1 MRRSSS
7 LIALFIVLVLGSYSV
22 AEAQQGVGSI
32 RGRVTDEQKAVL
44 PGVAIIVTHA
54 ESGTIRETTSGDDGT
69 YLVQGLIPGPYK
81 ISAQLSGFSRLTQED
96 LLLRVGVTL
105 TVDLALKVGAVEEN
119 ITVTAE
125 SPQVDLT
132 TAQVGGSVNSG
143 DLTNLPSG
151 SRNFTSLV
159 ALLPGVVYNAAADSS
174 SDSVTINGQASTG
187 VVYLMDGAS
196 NNDDLRG
203 GSSGAQAR
211 PPMEGIQEFQVVTN
225 QFDAE
230 YGAATAGV
238 VNAVSKQGTNVM
250 HGSGFGYYT
259 NNSMTAKDFFVE
271 QQGLDKPETTKKQ
284 WGATLG
290 GPIMQDKMHYFVS
303 FERQDRDEGRSRVY
317 PTRPD
322 KSFTVAQQTNS
333 YNYMGRM
340 DHQLNS
346 NHNYNVRFLW
356 DHQPN
361 YDQVLGGTG
370 SPPTQGTLE
379 TLSIEKDNDWS
390 LVTQYNWVAGGARL
404 NTLRAQA
411 VHEKPKRGQPL
422 YQESGDWTLAAPTIQ
437 HINFIDVADVNY
449 ADYRDMNTYGVD
461 DTFSWFVNGSRG
473 GTHDLKFG
481 TQYQLQ
487 EHYREDQRF
496 MNGAFQLNTDQDFN
510 AAIPST
516 YPERLTIRV
525 PQMVQLLSLTHSV
538 GVFAQDKWQI
548 NQHLTLSA
556 GLRYDIHITPLLET
570 WNPLFTSESAYP
582 IDKNNWQPRVGFA
595 YAMGPAAVLRGGYGL
610 FYEKQYVDR
619 YENYSLNRVFTNSFS
634 AQYPVSGPDPGPSS
648 GRLPTDPLLV
658 NGPVLNR
665 TLINQIVPP
674 GTLARNTATVWLD
687 NPDRILP
694 WQHQASIGYER
705 QIGRQLAVAA
715 DYMHIVNKDMPLRYN
730 LNPGIK
736 QTTSRTEVA
745 KRTDLLGIANQLGI
759 SPFGADVYTTEYIGE
774 TKYDG
779 LNLAIEKRYA
789 DNWSAR
795 FSYALGKGEGN
806 TNGTPTASN
815 DFQVLGERNL
825 DQNFGPTSADRR
837 HAVTISGRTEVRK
850 IPGLTAGAVVR
861 MATGTSFT
869 IHNSNIDANKNNVL
883 VDPLPAGTYSGTGQN
898 AMTFENAGGRNGAYG
913 PGTLQVDLRA
923 GYKMRMAQVRTIDFF
938 FEVFNLTNEPNFANP
953 SGDVRSGATFLVPTS
968 LAGGGFPRQ
977 FQIGA
982 RYGF

>member
-1 MRRSSS
+1 MARRSS
-7 LIALFIVLVLGSYSV
+7 LFGLVIVLFLSSFAVVG
-22 AEAQQGVGSI
+22 AQQGVGSI
-32 RGRVTDEQKAVL
+32 RGRVTDEQKGVL

-69 YLVQGLIPGPYK
+69 YLVPGLIPGPYK

-96 LLLRVGVTL
+96 ILLRIGVTL

-238 VNAVSKQGTNVM
+238 VNAVSKQGTNTW
-250 HGSGFGYYT
+250 HGAGFGYYT
-259 NNSMTAKDFFVE
+259 DDSMTAKDFFVA
-271 QQGLDKPETTKKQ
+271 QQGLDKPQTTKKQ
-284 WGATLG
+284 WGGTIG
-290 GPIMQDKMHYFVS
+290 GPIVQDKMHFFAS

-333 YNYMGRM
+333 WNYMGRF

-346 NHNYNVRFLW
+346 SQSYGVRFLW

-361 YDQVLGGTG
+361 YDQVLGN
-370 SPPTQGTLE
+370 GTLE
-379 TLSIEKDNDWS
+379 TLSIEKDNDWT
-390 LVTQYNWVAGGARL
+390 LVTNHNWVMGGAKL
-404 NTLRAQA
+404 NTFRAQA

-422 YQESGDWTLAAPTIQ
+422 YQESGDWTLAPPTIQ
-437 HINFIDVADVNY
+437 YISFIDKADTNY

-487 EHYREDQRF
+487 EHYREDQRY
-496 MNGAFQLNTDQDFN
+496 MNGAFQLVGDVDFN

-516 YPERLTIRV
+516 YPERLTVRV

-538 GVFAQDKWQI
+538 GVFVQDKWQM
-548 NQHLTLSA
+548 NQHLTLSL

-570 WNPLFTSESAYP
+570 WNPLFADEGAYP
-582 IDKNNWQPRVGFA
+582 IDKNNWQPRIGLA
-595 YAMGPAAVLRGGYGL
+595 YALGPTSVLRGGYGV

-619 YENYSLNRVFTNSFS
+619 YENYSLNRVFTNSFM
-634 AQYPVSGPDPGPSS
+634 ALYPISGPDPGPSN
-648 GRLPTDPLLV
+648 GRLPTDPFLV

-665 TLINQIVPP
+665 TLLNQVVPP
-674 GTLARNTATVWLD
+674 GTLARNTGTVWLD

-705 QIGRQLAVAA
+705 QIGRQLSFAA
-715 DYMHIVNKDMPLRYN
+715 DYMHIQNNNMPIRFN
-730 LNPGIK
+730 MNPAIK
-736 QTTSRTEVA
+736 QTTGRTA
-745 KRTDLLGIANQLGI
+745 PITRTDLYGIAKQLGI
-759 SPFGADVYTTEYIGE
+759 TAFGGDVYTTEYNGE

-779 LNLAIEKRYA
+779 LNLAVEKRFA
-789 DNWSAR
+789 DNWGAR

-806 TNGTPTASN
+806 TTGTPTATN
-815 DFQVLGERNL
+815 DFQVLGERNI
-825 DQNFGPTSADRR
+825 DKNFGPTAADRR
-837 HAVTISGRTEVRK
+837 HAVTISGRTEVK
-850 IPGLTAGAVVR
+850 AIPGLTAGGVVR

-869 IHNSNIDANKNNVL
+869 IHNSNIDANMNNVL

-913 PGTLQVDLRA
+913 PGTLQVDVRA
-923 GYKMRMAQVRTIDFF
+923 GYKLRMAQSRTIDFF

>member
-7 LIALFIVLVLGSYSV
+7 LIALFILLVLGSYSV

-32 RGRVTDEQKAVL
+32 RGRVTDEQKGVL

-69 YLVQGLIPGPYK
+69 YLVPGLIPGPYK

-96 LLLRVGVTL
+96 ILLRIGVTL

-238 VNAVSKQGTNVM
+238 VNAVSKQGTNTW

-259 NNSMTAKDFFVE
+259 DDSMTAKDFFVA
-271 QQGLDKPETTKKQ
+271 QQGIAKPETTKKQ
-284 WGATLG
+284 WGGTIG
-290 GPIMQDKMHYFVS
+290 GPIVQDKMHFFAS

-333 YNYMGRM
+333 WNYMGRY

-346 NHNYNVRFLW
+346 SQSYGVRFLW

-361 YDQVLGGTG
+361 YDQVLGN
-370 SPPTQGTLE
+370 GTLE
-379 TLSIEKDNDWS
+379 TLSIEKDNDWT
-390 LVTQYNWVAGGARL
+390 LVTNHNWVMGGAKL
-404 NTLRAQA
+404 NTFRAQA

-422 YQESGDWTLAAPTIQ
+422 YQESGDWTLAPPTIQ
-437 HINFIDVADVNY
+437 YISFIDKADTNY
-449 ADYRDMNTYGVD
+449 ADFRDMNTYGVD
-461 DTFSWFVNGSRG
+461 DTMSWFVNGSRG

-496 MNGAFQLNTDQDFN
+496 MNGAFQLVGDVDFN

-516 YPERLTIRV
+516 YPERLTVRV

-538 GVFAQDKWQI
+538 GVFVQDKWQM
-548 NQHLTLSA
+548 NQHLTISL
-556 GLRYDIHITPLLET
+556 GLRYDVHITPLLET
-570 WNPLFTSESAYP
+570 WNPLFADEGAYP
-582 IDKNNWQPRVGFA
+582 IDKNNWQPRFGVA
-595 YAMGPAAVLRGGYGL
+595 YAMGPTAVLRGGYGL

-619 YENYSLNRVFTNSFS
+619 YENYSLNRVFTNSFQ
-634 AQYPVSGPDPGPSS
+634 ALYPISGPDPGPSN
-648 GRLPTDPLLV
+648 GRFPTDPFLV

-665 TLINQIVPP
+665 TLLNQVVPP
-674 GTLARNTATVWLD
+674 GTLARNTGTVWLD

-694 WQHQASIGYER
+694 YQHQASIGYER
-705 QIGRQLAVAA
+705 QIGRQLSFAA
-715 DYMHIVNKDMPLRYN
+715 DYMHIQNNSMPIRFN
-730 LNPGIK
+730 MNPAIK
-736 QTTSRTEVA
+736 QTTGRTA
-745 KRTDLLGIANQLGI
+745 PITRTDLYGIAKQLGI
-759 SPFGADVYTTEYIGE
+759 TSFGGDVYTTEYNGE

-779 LNLAIEKRYA
+779 LNLAVEKRFA
-789 DNWSAR
+789 DNWGAR

-806 TNGTPTASN
+806 TNGTPTATN
-815 DFQVLGERNL
+815 DFQVLGERNI

-837 HAVTISGRTEVRK
+837 HAVTISGRTEVK
-850 IPGLTAGAVVR
+850 AIPGLTAGGVVR

-869 IHNSNIDANKNNVL
+869 IHNSNIDANMNNVL

-913 PGTLQVDLRA
+913 PGTLQVDVRA
-923 GYKMRMAQVRTIDFF
+923 GYKLRMAQSKTIDFF

>member
-1 MRRSSS
+1 MRRVSI
-7 LIALFIVLVLGSYSV
+7 LIVLLVLGSLSV
-22 AEAQQGVGSI
+22 VHAQQGVGSI
-32 RGRVTDEQKAVL
+32 RGRVTDEQKGVL
-44 PGVAIIVTHA
+44 PGVAIIVTHM
-54 ESGTIRETTSGDDGT
+54 ESGTIRETTSGEDGT
-69 YLVQGLIPGPYK
+69 YLVPGLIPGPYK

-96 LLLRVGVTL
+96 LLLRIGVTM

-238 VNAVSKQGTNVM
+238 VNAVSKQGTNTW

-259 NNSMTAKDFFVE
+259 DDSMTAKDFFVA
-271 QQGLDKPETTKKQ
+271 QQGLDKPQTTKKQ
-284 WGATLG
+284 WGGTIG
-290 GPIMQDKMHYFVS
+290 GPIVQDKMHFFAS

-333 YNYMGRM
+333 WNYMGRF

-346 NHNYNVRFLW
+346 SQSYGVRYLW

-361 YDQVLGGTG
+361 YDQVLGN
-370 SPPTQGTLE
+370 GTLE
-379 TLSIEKDNDWS
+379 TLSIEKDNDWT
-390 LVTQYNWVAGGARL
+390 LVGNHNWVMGGAKL
-404 NTLRAQA
+404 NTFRAQA

-422 YQESGDWTLAAPTIQ
+422 YQETGDWTQAVPTIQ
-437 HINFIDVADVNY
+437 YISFIDKADTNY

-481 TQYQLQ
+481 SQYQLQ
-487 EHYREDQRF
+487 EHYREDQRY
-496 MNGAFQLNTDQDFN
+496 MNGAFQLVGDVDFN
-510 AAIPST
+510 PAVPST
-516 YPERLTIRV
+516 YPERLTVRV

-548 NQHLTLSA
+548 NQHLTLSL

-570 WNPLFTSESAYP
+570 WNPLFSDEGAYP
-582 IDKNNWQPRVGFA
+582 IDKNNWQPRFGVA
-595 YAMGPAAVLRGGYGL
+595 YAMGPTAVLRGGYGV

-619 YENYSLNRVFTNSFS
+619 YENYSLNRVFTNSFM
-634 AQYPVSGPDPGPSS
+634 AQYPISGPDPGPGN
-648 GRLPTDPLLV
+648 GRLPTDPFLV

-665 TLINQIVPP
+665 ALLNQVVPP
-674 GTLARNTATVWLD
+674 GTLARNTGVVWLD

-705 QIGRQLAVAA
+705 QIGRQLSFAA
-715 DYMHIVNKDMPLRYN
+715 DYMHIQNNNMPIRFN
-730 LNPGIK
+730 MNPAIK
-736 QTTSRTEVA
+736 QTTGRTA
-745 KRTDLLGIANQLGI
+745 PITRTDLYGIAKQLGI
-759 SPFGADVYTTEYIGE
+759 TAFGGDVYTTEYNGE

-779 LNLAIEKRYA
+779 LNLAVEKRFV
-789 DNWSAR
+789 DGWSAR

-806 TNGTPTASN
+806 TNGTPTAPN

-850 IPGLTAGAVVR
+850 IPGLTAGGVIR

-869 IHNSNIDANKNNVL
+869 IHNSNIDANMNNVL
-883 VDPLPAGTYSGTGQN
+883 IDPLPAGTYSGTGLN

-913 PGTLQVDLRA
+913 PGTLQVDVRA
-923 GYKMRMAQVRTIDFF
+923 GYKMRMAAARTIDFF